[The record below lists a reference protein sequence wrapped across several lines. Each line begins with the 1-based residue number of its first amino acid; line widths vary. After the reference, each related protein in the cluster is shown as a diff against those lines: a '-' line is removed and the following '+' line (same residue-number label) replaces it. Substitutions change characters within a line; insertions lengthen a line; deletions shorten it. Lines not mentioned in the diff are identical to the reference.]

1 MPVIG
6 KEERKLEVN
15 YHLMACNASLYS
27 GAFNHFDDLFSPL
40 VLELNASVVCSRP
53 EFKWGLHIKVH
64 VRPLV
69 YPSFSV
75 WSITVHDGCTL
86 C

>member
-40 VLELNASVVCSRP
+40 VLE
-53 EFKWGLHIKVH
+53 
-64 VRPLV
+64 
-69 YPSFSV
+69 
-75 WSITVHDGCTL
+75 
-86 C
+86 